1 MWSFFSR
8 DSSKDFPYEI
18 GEPVQQFD
26 AKSIWALHRGKRKA
40 TNDEVSVFTYDI
52 RNGTEIKLELAKVAV
67 KRLKTLRHPSILQFL
82 DSLETDKVL
91 YVATESVEPLGTH
104 FNGLGSDGPQRD
116 LYLSWGIFQITR
128 ALSFLNNDGNLR
140 HNNVSVWSVFVNTSG
155 EWKLG
160 GLEYVS
166 PAEMPATPP
175 IKIPP
180 SLEIYD
186 PPERNDANKLK
197 TATKCSSDMWGLGCL
212 VWESFNGPLKT
223 RGNLKNIE
231 GIPKSL
237 APLYC
242 ELVGAAPASRP
253 NPADIITKCRK
264 PGGFFKNDLVD
275 SLLFL
280 EEIQIKDKAEKTR
293 FFSGLTAQ
301 LDNFPDTVCRHKI
314 LPQLITAYEY
324 GDAGSA
330 VLAPMFKLGR
340 LLDEA
345 EYQKRIVPCV
355 VKLFAST
362 DRVTRS
368 RLLQQLD
375 LFISHLQPNVVN
387 DQIFPQIVHGF
398 LDTNPTI
405 REQTV
410 KSIIHLAPKLNYNNL
425 NVEVLR
431 HFARLQS
438 RDDQG
443 GIRTN
448 TTVCLG
454 KIAPHLHPQVRQR
467 VLVSA
472 FIRAMRDPFPPSRV
486 AGILALAATQQ
497 YFLLSEVATRIL
509 PALCPLTMDPE
520 KSVRDPAF
528 KTIRGFLGKLE
539 KVSEDPSLRES
550 MEADVHTATPSLGN
564 AAATWAGWAVTAV
577 TAKFYRSQSDTARPR
592 PPLTGK
598 TLSKPASLEQ
608 PSSSSISTT
617 TSSVTSMTSLEHE
630 SADTSASASDY
641 GPDNWDHENWGDMD
655 TSQDPSSPMAAT
667 SNQLNTNLN
676 MIGSVNDVRDGW
688 DNEDWGSLEEDP
700 DEDEHNQ
707 AQQKEAALLL
717 PSPYVVSSSINST
730 NAITSSTPF
739 IGSSSTNIRNATL
752 NTAVSSSSSSSNNST
767 TNNTTSSSI
776 TGNTVAKPT
785 ANNSNNSNSNSSCSS
800 SSNSA
805 THSNTNNNLT
815 NHMNSPSKMI
825 ALKNMNNLLNS
836 TSSMPTTNTANSN
849 VNWNSRDGW
858 GDGDF
863 EPLDEP
869 STGNVKLEEARR
881 KREEKKM
888 QRQRELEARRAAR
901 AVGAGSGP
909 LKLGVKKV

>member
-8 DSSKDFPYEI
+8 DSTKDFPYEI

-26 AKSIWALHRGKRKA
+26 SRSIWSLHRGKRKGA
-40 TNDEVSVFTYDI
+40 SNDEVSVFVYDI
-52 RNGTEIKLELAKVAV
+52 KNGTDVKLELAKAAV

-91 YVATESVEPLGTH
+91 YVATEQVEPLGTY
-104 FNGLGSDGPQRD
+104 FDKLAGEGPQKE
-116 LYLSWGIFQITR
+116 LSLAWGIFQITR

-140 HNNVSVWSVFVNTSG
+140 HNNVSAWSVFVNGSG

-166 PAEMPATPP
+166 STDLSAAPP

-180 SLEIYD
+180 ALEIYD
-186 PPERNDANKLK
+186 PPEKNDTNKLK
-197 TATKCSSDMWGLGCL
+197 TATKCSTDMWGLGCL

-223 RGNLKNIE
+223 RANLKE
-231 GIPKSL
+231 LTSIPKSL
-237 APLYC
+237 TPLYC
-242 ELVGAAPASRP
+242 ELVGASPANRP
-253 NPADIITKCRK
+253 NPADVITKCRK

-275 SLLFL
+275 TLLFL
-280 EEIQIKDKAEKTR
+280 EEIQIKDKTEKNR
-293 FFSGLTAQ
+293 FFSGLTPQ
-301 LDNFPDTVCRHKI
+301 LDIFPDNVCKNKI

-340 LLDEA
+340 LLDET

-368 RLLQQLD
+368 RLLQQLE
-375 LFISHLQPNVVN
+375 LFINHLQTGVVN
-387 DQIFPQIVHGF
+387 DQIFPQIAHGF

-472 FIRAMRDPFPPSRV
+472 FIRAMRDPFPPARV

-497 YFLLSEVATRIL
+497 YFLLAEVANRIL
-509 PALCPLTMDPE
+509 PALCPLTADPE
-520 KSVRDPAF
+520 KTVRDPAF

-598 TLSKPASLEQ
+598 NLSKPASLEQ

-641 GPDNWDHENWGDMD
+641 GPDNWEQENWGEMD
-655 TSQDPSSPMAAT
+655 TSQDPSSPMAGT
-667 SNQLNTNLN
+667 SNPLTASLN
-676 MIGSVNDVRDGW
+676 MVGSMHETRDGW
-688 DNEDWGSLEEDP
+688 DNEDWGSLEEEPNEDLDEN
-700 DEDEHNQ
+700 DEDELNRTQQKQSQQHNQ
-707 AQQKEAALLL
+707 S
-717 PSPYVVSSSINST
+717 SPAT
-730 NAITSSTPF
+730 A
-739 IGSSSTNIRNATL
+739 SSTNSS
-752 NTAVSSSSSSSNNST
+752 NTAST
-767 TNNTTSSSI
+767 STS
-776 TGNTVAKPT
+776 VPT
-785 ANNSNNSNSNSSCSS
+785 ANINN
-800 SSNSA
+800 A
-805 THSNTNNNLT
+805 NNNLP
-815 NHMNSPSKMI
+815 NHHNTSSPSKML
-825 ALKNMNNLLNS
+825 ALKNMTNIINN
-836 TSSMPTTNTANSN
+836 TTNNSN
-849 VNWNSRDGW
+849 LNWNNASGDGW
-858 GDGDF
+858 TDGDF
-863 EPLDEP
+863 EPIDEP
-869 STGNVKLEEARR
+869 STGNPKLDEARR

-901 AVGAGSGP
+901 TAAGAGNSSGGP
-909 LKLGVKKV
+909 MKLGAKKIQLD

>member
-8 DSSKDFPYEI
+8 DSAKDFPYEL

-26 AKSIWALHRGKRKA
+26 SRSIWSLHRGKRKGG
-40 TNDEVSVFTYDI
+40 NQEEVSVFVYDI
-52 RNGTEIKLELAKVAV
+52 KNGTDVKLELAKAAV

-91 YVATESVEPLGTH
+91 YVATEQVEPLGTH
-104 FNGLGSDGPQRD
+104 FEKQAGEGPQRE
-116 LYLSWGIFQITR
+116 LYMAWGIFQITR

-140 HNNVSVWSVFVNTSG
+140 HNNVSVWSVFVNASG

-166 PAEMPATPP
+166 STDVASAPP

-180 SLEIYD
+180 ALEIYD
-186 PPERNDANKLK
+186 PPEKSDPSKLRNM
-197 TATKCSSDMWGLGCL
+197 TKCSTDMWGLGCL
-212 VWESFNGPLKT
+212 VWEAFNGPLRA
-223 RGNLKNIE
+223 RGNLKDLA

-242 ELVGAAPASRP
+242 ELVGASPASRP
-253 NPADIITKCRK
+253 NPADVITKCRK
-264 PGGFFKNDLVD
+264 PGGFFKNELVD
-275 SLLFL
+275 TLLFL
-280 EEIQIKDKAEKTR
+280 EEIQIKDKAEKNR
-293 FFSGLTAQ
+293 FFSALTPQ
-301 LDNFPDTVCRHKI
+301 LDNFPDNVCRNKI

-340 LLDEA
+340 LLDEV

-368 RLLQQLD
+368 RLLQQLE
-375 LFISHLQPNVVN
+375 LFINHLQTGVVN
-387 DQIFPQIVHGF
+387 DQIFPQIAHGF

-472 FIRAMRDPFPPSRV
+472 FIRAMRDPFPPARV

-497 YFLLSEVATRIL
+497 YFLLNEVANRIL
-509 PALCPLTMDPE
+509 PALCPLTADPE
-520 KSVRDPAF
+520 KTVRDPAF

-598 TLSKPASLEQ
+598 NLSKPASLEQ

-641 GPDNWDHENWGDMD
+641 GPDNWDQENWGDMD
-655 TSQDPSSPMAAT
+655 TSQDPSSPMAGT
-667 SNQLNTNLN
+667 SNPLSASLN
-676 MIGSVNDVRDGW
+676 MIGNVNEVRDGW
-688 DNEDWGSLEEDP
+688 DNEDWGSLEEEPNEDLDEK
-700 DEDEHNQ
+700 DEDEHMRSQQPSRTPNQ
-707 AQQKEAALLL
+707 PSTANASPATNSSRAA
-717 PSPYVVSSSINST
+717 STSAASS
-730 NAITSSTPF
+730 A
-739 IGSSSTNIRNATL
+739 L
-752 NTAVSSSSSSSNNST
+752 SSSSNNTNNNLPNHHT
-767 TNNTTSSSI
+767 TSSPSKMLALKNMTNIINNTT
-776 TGNTVAKPT
+776 
-785 ANNSNNSNSNSSCSS
+785 NNSNSNW
-800 SSNSA
+800 
-805 THSNTNNNLT
+805 NT
-815 NHMNSPSKMI
+815 
-825 ALKNMNNLLNS
+825 S
-836 TSSMPTTNTANSN
+836 TG
-849 VNWNSRDGW
+849 DGW
-858 GDGDF
+858 NDGDF
-863 EPLDEP
+863 EPIDEP
-869 STGNVKLEEARR
+869 NTGTSKLDEARR

-901 AVGAGSGP
+901 VAGGAGGPSSGP
-909 LKLGVKKV
+909 MKLGAKKIQLD